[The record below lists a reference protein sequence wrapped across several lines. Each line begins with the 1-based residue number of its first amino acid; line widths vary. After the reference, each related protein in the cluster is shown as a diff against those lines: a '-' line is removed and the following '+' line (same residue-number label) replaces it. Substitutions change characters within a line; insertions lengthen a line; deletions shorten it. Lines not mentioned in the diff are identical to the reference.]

1 MTVTPA
7 GSYHTPNTR
16 NFSSGSTRDGSLPVA
31 YYKPILRM
39 FPPTSET
46 AEKVAMLTV
55 YGLMAAALLIIAL
68 QVAGILN

>member
-1 MTVTPA
+1 
-7 GSYHTPNTR
+7 
-16 NFSSGSTRDGSLPVA
+16 
-31 YYKPILRM
+31 M

>member
-7 GSYHTPNTR
+7 GSYHTPNPR
-16 NFSSGSTRDGSLPVA
+16 NYSSGSARDGSLPAA

-55 YGLMAAALLIIAL
+55 YGLMAAAIVVIAL